1 MLLLRKDAHV
11 VVWVR
16 WWASEL
22 TIGVVVALSREIRFG
37 FSLLTWKLKSP
48 AVMATDLVDGS
59 LLASW
64 VYLLRAVMT
73 LLVSALSSCTWRLL
87 IYILPTWNCSV
98 SVAARPATCT
108 SRVGSLTNCS
118 KMSRLMK
125 KPMPPEAEDAEQLYA
140 T

>member
-64 VYLLRAVMT
+64 VYLLRALMT
-73 LLVSALSSCTWRLL
+73 FFGVGFEFVDVEIA
-87 IYILPTWNCSV
+87 YIHIAYLK
-98 SVAARPATCT
+98 
-108 SRVGSLTNCS
+108 L
-118 KMSRLMK
+118 
-125 KPMPPEAEDAEQLYA
+125 
-140 T
+140 

>member
-1 MLLLRKDAHV
+1 MLLLRKDAQV
-11 VVWVR
+11 LVWVR

-64 VYLLRAVMT
+64 VYLLRALMT
-73 LLVSALSSCTWRLL
+73 FLVSVSSLWTWRLL
-87 IYILPTWNCSV
+87 IYILPT
-98 SVAARPATCT
+98 
-108 SRVGSLTNCS
+108 
-118 KMSRLMK
+118 
-125 KPMPPEAEDAEQLYA
+125 
-140 T
+140 